1 MQEWSGAPNRRETCA
16 VTLSGERDEPRP
28 RAPMTPERWR
38 VVDAVL
44 RDALTRA
51 PIDRAAHV
59 AQACADDADLRR
71 EVESLLAANVADDFL
86 ERPAMSA
93 DTPASTLLTGALAGR
108 YTIERELGRGGMAT
122 VYLARDLRHRRLVA
136 LKVLD
141 PKLGTLLGPSRF
153 TREIETAARLS
164 HPHILP
170 LHDSAEADGV
180 LFYVMPYVAG
190 GSLREQLRRH
200 DGPLPIGQTLRLVR
214 QVGAA
219 LDYAHRHDV
228 VHRDVKPE
236 NILLDEEGHALVAD
250 FGIARALQRA
260 TTAGS
265 ASLSRDAAETL
276 TQTGAVIGTPA
287 YMSPEQALGRH
298 DIDGRS
304 DQYSLGCVAFE
315 LLAGASPF
323 TGTSTEQLSQ
333 RFTQPPSIA
342 SRRPDLP
349 QAVDAVLARALALA
363 PARRFD
369 TVTAFADALADALSR
384 VPHEEGARG
393 DVGAPPAHLVGGRRS
408 VARRRTVV
416 AVALGVI
423 ALATVYGTLI
433 RTRETGSTSP
443 SRPADTRAAAAA
455 DARLSVPSLAVLP
468 LRNYS
473 GDAAQDYFAGGLTDE
488 LTTTLAKIA
497 GLRVIAHQSMRQ
509 FANSDRPV
517 AEIARLLGVRHVVAG
532 SVLRDGDRVRITV
545 TLVDPTTDAQ
555 LWSERFER
563 QRRDVLALQREV
575 ALAIA
580 RAIEI
585 TLTPQDRERLAGA
598 PEVDPVVFELY
609 LRGTQ
614 LRYKAFGPLNREAA
628 TYFERAIALDSTY
641 APAYAGLAALH
652 ILTGEEA
659 RARVLVRKALALDS
673 GFAEGHVVLGLSQQ
687 LYGRDWAGAERSFR
701 EAIRLNPGY
710 AEAHHELS
718 MLLMRQRR
726 FDEAIREA
734 RLTLYL
740 APMSARFEQGLG
752 EVYLSSGRHAD
763 ALLQVKKALAIENA
777 AYSHHLHAAVLA
789 DLGRFPEAQL
799 VLEGCIPRGCGEFGR
814 ALLGYVYARTGRR
827 AEALRIVDMLRAQWT
842 VGKRVSAIPYLT
854 AEVFAGLEERARALD
869 WLERGVEQDTHI
881 LYAYVAIDPALRSLQ
896 REPRFRALLRKL
908 GLPD

>member
-1 MQEWSGAPNRRETCA
+1 MQEWSGASNRGETCA

-38 VVDAVL
+38 VIDAVL
-44 RDALTRA
+44 RDALTLA

-71 EVESLLAANVADDFL
+71 EVESLLAASVADDFL

-93 DTPASTLLTGALAGR
+93 DTAASTHLTGALAGR
-108 YTIERELGRGGMAT
+108 YTVERELGHGGMAT

-170 LHDSAEADGV
+170 LHDSGDADGV
-180 LFYVMPYVAG
+180 LYYVMPYVAG
-190 GSLREQLRRH
+190 ASLRELLRRH

-214 QVGAA
+214 QVAAA

-236 NILLDEEGHALVAD
+236 NVLLDEEGHALVAD

-260 TTAGS
+260 TTAGDT
-265 ASLSRDAAETL
+265 AVSRDAAETL
-276 TQTGAVIGTPA
+276 TQTGAMIGTPA

-323 TGTSTEQLSQ
+323 TGTSAEQIAQ

-342 SRRPDLP
+342 SRRSDLP

-369 TVTAFADALADALSR
+369 TVTAFADALADALAH
-384 VPHEEGARG
+384 VPNADAGT
-393 DVGAPPAHLVGGRRS
+393 APVRAMAGRRMF
-408 VARRRTVV
+408 ARRRTIV
-416 AVALGVI
+416 AVTLSVI
-423 ALATVYGTLI
+423 ALAAIYGTLI
-433 RTRETGSTSP
+433 RETGSTSTV
-443 SRPADTRAAAAA
+443 RPADTRLAASS
-455 DARLSVPSLAVLP
+455 DAPASVPSLAVLP

-473 GDAAQDYFAGGLTDE
+473 GDPAQDYFAGGLTDE
-488 LTTTLAKIA
+488 LTTALAKIA
-497 GLRVIAHQSMRQ
+497 GLRVIAHQSVRQ
-509 FANSDRPV
+509 FANSDRP
-517 AEIARLLGVRHVVAG
+517 AGEIARLLGVRHVVAG
-532 SVLRDGDRVRITV
+532 SVRRDGDSIHITA
-545 TLVDPTTDAQ
+545 TLIDPATDAQ
-555 LWSERFER
+555 IWSERFER
-563 QRRDVLALQREV
+563 RQRGVLALQREI
-575 ALAIA
+575 AMAIA
-580 RAIEI
+580 QAIAI
-585 TLTPQDRERLAGA
+585 TLTPQDQERLAHA
-598 PEVDPVVFELY
+598 PDVDPAVFDLY
-609 LRGTQ
+609 VRGTQ
-614 LRYKAFGPLNREAA
+614 LRYQSSFGLNRDAA

-659 RARVLVRKALALDS
+659 RARLLVRKALALDS
-673 GFAEGHVVLGLSQQ
+673 GLAEGHVVLGLSQQ
-687 LYGRDWAGAERSFR
+687 VYGRDWAGAERSFR

-718 MLLMRQRR
+718 MLLQRQRR

-740 APMSARFEQGLG
+740 APMSSRFEHGLG
-752 EVYLSSGRHAD
+752 EIYLSSGRQAD
-763 ALLQVKKALAIENA
+763 ALVQVQKALAIETT
-777 AYSHHLHAAVLA
+777 AYSHHLHARVLA
-789 DLGRFPEAQL
+789 ELGRFPEAQL
-799 VLEGCIPRGCGEFGR
+799 VLEGCIPRGCGKFGS
-814 ALLGYVYARTGRR
+814 ALLGYVYARSGRR
-827 AEALRIVDMLRAQWT
+827 AEALRIVDTLRAQWM
-842 VGKRVSAIPYLT
+842 VEKRGSAIPYL
-854 AEVFAGLEERARALD
+854 AAQVLAGLGERARALY
-869 WLERGVEQDTHI
+869 WLEQGVEQDTHM
-881 LYAYVAIDPALRSLQ
+881 LYAYTAIAPTFRLLH

-908 GLPD
+908 GLPE